1 MGEIP
6 GTDSDGLVLDPPT
19 LVNPATGEEFPHDRV
34 GGLGSAIAYTGIG
47 NRYLMTPDRGPA
59 DGTVPYLDRY
69 YLLDI
74 AVTPGGSP
82 AVAVTVTHAT
92 LLTNQSGTPFTGLA
106 SAFDATGSPA
116 SRRMDPEGTRVSS
129 TGTFFVSDEYGPYLS
144 EFDAAGRRLRSLAV
158 PAAFLIAH
166 PSAVI
171 SATFSCEL
179 PHIASMTCPNGN
191 NTSGRQSNR
200 GMEGLAITPDGKKLY
215 GLMQSPLIQDGALNG
230 NNARRGIYN
239 RLLELDLATGAS
251 RELVYQMESNRADG
265 TTTLGTNEILA
276 VNDVQFLVLER
287 DGDAGANAQIKKIY
301 LIDISLATD
310 AKDVPLPQSGALPA
324 GVVPVTKTRAWPG
337 GRTCRTA
344 GDCSS

>member
-1 MGEIP
+1 
-6 GTDSDGLVLDPPT
+6 
-19 LVNPATGEEFPHDRV
+19 
-34 GGLGSAIAYTGIG
+34 
-47 NRYLMTPDRGPA
+47 
-59 DGTVPYLDRY
+59 
-69 YLLDI
+69 
-74 AVTPGGSP
+74 
-82 AVAVTVTHAT
+82 
-92 LLTNQSGTPFTGLA
+92 
-106 SAFDATGSPA
+106 
-116 SRRMDPEGTRVSS
+116 
-129 TGTFFVSDEYGPYLS
+129 
-144 EFDAAGRRLRSLAV
+144 
-158 PAAFLIAH
+158 
-166 PSAVI
+166 
-171 SATFSCEL
+171 
-179 PHIASMTCPNGN
+179 
-191 NTSGRQSNR
+191 
-200 GMEGLAITPDGKKLY
+200 MEGLASTPDGKKLY